1 MTEGASRRKLSWGS
15 TFGRARRPRPGPDR
29 SRGQIG
35 VPIRRG
41 YRRRPAGS
49 PRPGRRSPG
58 WNDFVPSVCGR
69 SSPPRPIDS
78 LHGLEHQRGTP
89 GRAVGQRP
97 PCRRARA
104 DREQQL
110 ARTIAVV
117 ECAASRPVRR
127 ILFGPRSAVTIHLGR
142 RSPDG
147 SSGLPG
153 VIGRAVLPLLGLAP
167 GGACRATRVTPGAG
181 ALLPHRFTLTCAPV
195 ARRHRRSAL
204 CCAVLRVAPTGG
216 YPAPCPVESGR
227 SSNQSRWSAATRPT
241 RCADPV

>member
-1 MTEGASRRKLSWGS
+1 MRAARSSSRCEL
-15 TFGRARRPRPGPDR
+15 
-29 SRGQIG
+29 
-35 VPIRRG
+35 
-41 YRRRPAGS
+41 
-49 PRPGRRSPG
+49 RRSKATKLLQVR
-58 WNDFVPSVCGR
+58 DV
-69 SSPPRPIDS
+69 
-78 LHGLEHQRGTP
+78 
-89 GRAVGQRP
+89 A
-97 PCRRARA
+97 
-104 DREQQL
+104 
-110 ARTIAVV
+110 
-117 ECAASRPVRR
+117 AASRPVRR

-153 VIGRAVLPLLGLAP
+153 VVGRAVLPLLGLAP

-227 SSNQSRWSAATRPT
+227 SSNQSSWSAATRPT
-241 RCADPV
+241 RCTDQCTTPRKLATAWRWRRPTGRPASRPACRGRRRSRGARGSGPVAGRGSGR